1 MGSEAVCLVRF
12 GERVSEGKALLE
24 TTELLFRGDFRL
36 KIPFRAITRLAA
48 DNGELTVGF
57 SEGTAVF
64 ELGANASKW
73 AAKIRNPRGLIDKL
87 GVKAGQRVAVLG
99 VTDADFL
106 EDLRGHNVEVNDNAL
121 LPNADLVFYQADEPK
136 ALTRLAE
143 LRQSLAA
150 KGAIWVISP
159 KGRAAPIKDT
169 DVMAAAR
176 EAGLVDT
183 KVVAFSDTH
192 TALKLVVPGAKR
204 KERQRHSLSGKIVSW
219 QALTEPRPGTPAI
232 RRRHASLPCSSG
244 ASIVRLSNWR
254 SSRWLFFCTSSCGRT
269 WWTAQTSRSPTPA
282 T

>member
-24 TTELLFRGDFRL
+24 TTELLFRGAFRL
-36 KIPFRAITRLAA
+36 KIPFRAITRLAD

-73 AAKIRNPRGLIDKL
+73 AAKIRNPRGLLDKL
-87 GVKAGQRVAVLG
+87 GVKAGHRVAVLG

-204 KERQRHSLSGKIVSW
+204 K
-219 QALTEPRPGTPAI
+219 
-232 RRRHASLPCSSG
+232 
-244 ASIVRLSNWR
+244 
-254 SSRWLFFCTSSCGRT
+254 
-269 WWTAQTSRSPTPA
+269 
-282 T
+282 